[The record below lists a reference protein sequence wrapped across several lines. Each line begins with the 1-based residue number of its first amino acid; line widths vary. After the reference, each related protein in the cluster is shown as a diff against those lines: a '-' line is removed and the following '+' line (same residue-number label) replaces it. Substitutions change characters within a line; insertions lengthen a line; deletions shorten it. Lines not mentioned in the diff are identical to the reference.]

1 MTIRGPWF
9 ITRSALEDYG
19 RLVGRRGPP
28 DEALREALEQEIAS
42 AHFVRLQDSGA
53 ELWRGGK
60 PRRLRF
66 VVTTTPGVGG
76 DAPQLV
82 RVEGDHAGRQ
92 HVVVRSRTVR
102 LWDGENYRDFEVTD
116 EVNESGGARRVAYR
130 LTSGQWVTAVRGR
143 LRPDHVEG
151 LQEGLAN
158 TPSWVRAQ
166 RGAAPRR
173 GGRNH

>member
-1 MTIRGPWF
+1 MTIQGPWF

-19 RLVGRRGPP
+19 RLLGRRDAPP
-28 DEALREALEQEIAS
+28 RAELEAEIIR
-42 AHFVRLQDSGA
+42 AHFVKRQGDGS
-53 ELWRGGK
+53 EVWRGSK
-60 PRRLRF
+60 PLRLRF
-66 VVTTTPGVGG
+66 IVRVGQGVGG

-82 RVEGDHAGRQ
+82 RVEGDHSLRELVTA
-92 HVVVRSRTVR
+92 RSRPVR

-130 LTSGQWVTAVRGR
+130 LTCGQWVTAVRGR

-173 GGRNH
+173 GGRNR